1 MFKSKAKIIAVTFII
16 FVVSILLVN
25 NNYAKYSNLSTLDNN
40 ETTDWKVTITND
52 TRNLKDTQEISFK
65 VEDNPNVVAGKI
77 APGCKAVATI
87 EVNLV
92 GTKVPVEIMTLV
104 DESKL
109 LKSMK
114 LSAKID
120 GESYTIGSTKI
131 IELENNAAF
140 TEENGKKIITLELE
154 WMNNDNNNKND
165 TKIGIRGETIKVP
178 ITINVSQHI

>member
-1 MFKSKAKIIAVTFII
+1 MFKSRAKIIAVTFII

-65 VEDNPNVVAGKI
+65 VEDNPNVVAGKM

-87 EVNLV
+87 EVDLT
-92 GTKVPVEIMTLV
+92 GTKVPAQIMLLA
-104 DESKL
+104 DESNLSKA
-109 LKSMK
+109 MK

-120 GESYTIGSTKI
+120 GEYYTIGSTKVI
-131 IELENNAAF
+131 ALENNTTF

-154 WMNNDNNNKND
+154 WVNNDSNNKND